1 MPIYEYQCSS
11 CQKVIEVMQ
20 RITEEPLSHCPD
32 CHGSVKKLVSMSAFH
47 LKGGGW
53 FADGYSGSSGNNGKS
68 SGNGNGSASES
79 VSKAGEKKSSQG
91 NGSASESVSTAGKKK
106 SSSRNKVDSK
116 SSSTQKN
123 SQTAASQ

>member
-53 FADGYSGSSGNNGKS
+53 FADGYSGSSGDNGKS
-68 SGNGNGSASES
+68 SGKGNGSASDSMSKAGEKKSSKGNGSASES
-79 VSKAGEKKSSQG
+79 VAKAAEKKSS
-91 NGSASESVSTAGKKK
+91 
-106 SSSRNKVDSK
+106 
-116 SSSTQKN
+116 SSTKKN
-123 SQTAASQ
+123 SQTTVSQ

>member
-53 FADGYSGSSGNNGKS
+53 FADGYSGSPGNNGKS
-68 SGNGNGSASES
+68 TGNGNGSASEPA
-79 VSKAGEKKSSQG
+79 SKPAEKKPSKG
-91 NGSASESVSTAGKKK
+91 NGSASKSVTKAAEKK
-106 SSSRNKVDSK
+106 SSS
-116 SSSTQKN
+116 STPKN
-123 SQTAASQ
+123 SPTTASQ